1 MITESVPFLET
12 PMTAG
17 ELILAVLAGLPK
29 HEVRGK
35 KRLQKLAFFV
45 KQAGVECDASFRLW
59 DYGPFSVE
67 IAKAAD
73 WLAALEKINEQT
85 AQLGE
90 LNTFMTIYSMPRDNT
105 KACDLL
111 GSKPKQF
118 LQFLDG
124 YSTIELEVA
133 ATIRYFENQGL
144 PKEAA
149 VKQTKQ
155 MKPTKTTPVVLERS
169 NEIIQQL
176 S

>member
-1 MITESVPFLET
+1 
-12 PMTAG
+12 MTAD

-29 HEVRGK
+29 HEIRGK

-67 IAKAAD
+67 VAKAAD
-73 WLAALEKINEQT
+73 WLAALDKIIEQT
-85 AQLGE
+85 AQVGE
-90 LNTFMTIYSMPRDNT
+90 LNTFMTIYSMPRDYA

-111 GSKPKQF
+111 ESKPKQL
-118 LQFLDG
+118 LQFLDS

-144 PKEAA
+144 TKEAA
-149 VKQTKQ
+149 IQQTKQ
-155 MKPTKTTPVVLERS
+155 MKPTKTTPAVLEKS
-169 NEIIQQL
+169 NEIVQQL
-176 S
+176 N